1 MTKLL
6 KSLIITKKNECDE
19 WTINS
24 HYNPKGYTDIIIL
37 CSILNKKPI
46 PTTELNTINQLYKST
61 QKYRLTNNKTKQRE
75 TQNKLQNHIQQNYDQ
90 LTIFLKNYEQTKLT
104 TDDHPEA
111 YDNFSIGVLSFE
123 DNED

>member
-46 PTTELNTINQLYKST
+46 QTTQLEEINRLYKTT
-61 QKYRLTNNKTKQRE
+61 QKYRLTNNKTKLRE
-75 TQNKLQNHIQQNYDQ
+75 TQNRLQNLIQQNYDQ

-111 YDNFSIGVLSFE
+111 YDQYSIGVLSFE
-123 DNED
+123 DTED